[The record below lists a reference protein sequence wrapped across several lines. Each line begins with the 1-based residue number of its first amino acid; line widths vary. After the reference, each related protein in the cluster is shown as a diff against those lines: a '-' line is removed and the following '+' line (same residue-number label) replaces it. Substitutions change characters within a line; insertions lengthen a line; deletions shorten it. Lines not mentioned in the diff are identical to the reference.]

1 PWPPQRSPYSCN
13 TATVA
18 LELCGWLSP
27 AAPALVAVDLPGRCR
42 WMWGRWILDGA
53 GDGDGEDDGDCA
65 RGRGL
70 RSSNGLIR
78 RADRQRGRSQ
88 LLLVRWRSASMYGSG
103 TADDVNGVS
112 VSSYSPRTWG
122 SLRLR
127 TIDAGWGSS
136 GTGSGGLSLPPAN
149 LPARPPPGSV
159 RSSGSTS
166 VSSAGAGLPS
176 GTEISEPGCS
186 ATERI
191 GTDAA

>member
-1 PWPPQRSPYSCN
+1 
-13 TATVA
+13 
-18 LELCGWLSP
+18 
-27 AAPALVAVDLPGRCR
+27 
-42 WMWGRWILDGA
+42 
-53 GDGDGEDDGDCA
+53 
-65 RGRGL
+65 
-70 RSSNGLIR
+70 
-78 RADRQRGRSQ
+78 
-88 LLLVRWRSASMYGSG
+88 

-191 GTDAA
+191 GTDAAVTGVVLLLLQPPCASAMAPLLPSCGGRSGRIKVGRSCSMVSASQPPL